1 MRNKLVILLVVFALN
16 IVAVPLLYAQL
27 TGIPGSDN
35 IGDDF
40 YEGLG
45 NGGYDALHYDIDIN
59 VVVLA
64 NYVDGIV
71 TIQALATQDLSAF
84 NLDFSGFLID
94 KVLMD
99 GEPVE
104 YSRDE
109 RELTI
114 TPSEPIAEGTAFEV
128 TVTYAGIPEQPD
140 RLLFSGGW
148 TPYRSGIYVAS
159 EPAGAAQWY
168 PVNDH
173 PLDKATYSIRV
184 TVPEPFVVASNGTL
198 QDVIENETTRTYVW
212 DNPEP
217 TASYLVTV
225 NIAQFAERTA
235 ETESG
240 LPIRNYFPVDL
251 ADEGEVVFGQQDE
264 MIEYFET
271 VFGPYPFDVYGAVVA
286 NTPLSFAL
294 ETQTISLFGR
304 DIITENTGRRSPD
317 GAQGVIAHEL
327 AHQWFGNSVSLST
340 WQDIWLNEG
349 FATYAQALWI
359 EHTVDEESRDDLLV
373 GWYENITDSD
383 IPEAIARPGDP
394 PPNGLFNAIVYIRG
408 AWTLHALRLTVGDED
423 FFDILRTY
431 TAQYTDGNATTQ
443 NFIDLAEE
451 VSGEE
456 LDDLFQ
462 GWLYETEVPDV
473 PEMDLTSDAE

>member
-1 MRNKLVILLVVFALN
+1 MRNKLRILLLVMMLNLAL
-16 IVAVPLLYAQL
+16 VPLIYAQI
-27 TGIPGSDN
+27 TGTPGSDN

-45 NGGYDALHYDIDIN
+45 NGGYDALHYDIDLD
-59 VVVLA
+59 VRVGL
-64 NYVDGIV
+64 NYLDGIV
-71 TIQALATQDLSAF
+71 TMQAEATQNLSAF
-84 NLDFSGFLID
+84 NLDFSGFEID
-94 KVLMD
+94 KLLFN
-99 GEPVE
+99 GETVE
-104 YSRDE
+104 FSRSDH
-109 RELTI
+109 ELTI
-114 TPSEPIAEGTAFEV
+114 TPQEPLAEGEEFEV
-128 TVTYAGIPEQPD
+128 TVTYAGIPELPD
-140 RLLFSGGW
+140 AALFSGGW
-148 TPYRSGIYVAS
+148 TKYDRGVFVAS
-159 EPAGAAQWY
+159 EPAGAAFWY

-184 TVPEPFVVASNGTL
+184 TVPDPYVVASNGTL
-198 QDVIENETTRTYVW
+198 QEVIERDETSTYIW

-225 NIAQFAERTA
+225 NIAQFEERTD
-235 ETESG
+235 ETADG
-240 LPIRNYFPVDL
+240 LLIRNYFPVDI
-251 ADEGEVVFGQQDE
+251 ADEGEEVFSQQDE

-271 VFGPYPFDVYGAVVA
+271 VFGPYPFDIYGAVVA
-286 NTPLSFAL
+286 DTPLSFAL

-359 EHTVDEESRDDLLV
+359 EHTVGEDARDEMLAS
-373 GWYENITDSD
+373 WYEGISDSNIPD
-383 IPEAIARPGDP
+383 AIARPGDP
-394 PPNGLFNAIVYIRG
+394 PPNGLFNGMVYIRG

-423 FFDILRTY
+423 FFNILRTY
-431 TAQYTDGNATTQ
+431 AERYADGNSTTQ

-451 VSGEE
+451 VSGEQ

-473 PEMDLTSDAE
+473 PEMDLSN